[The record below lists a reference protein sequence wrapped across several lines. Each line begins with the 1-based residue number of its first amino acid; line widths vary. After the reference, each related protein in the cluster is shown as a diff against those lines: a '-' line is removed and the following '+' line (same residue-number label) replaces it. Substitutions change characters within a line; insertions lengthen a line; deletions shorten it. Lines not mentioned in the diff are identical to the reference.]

1 MKSKKSEKRSLI
13 DLLQWNSVQRMSIS
27 VDNLSRALYVI
38 GIVLGL
44 NLLFEV
50 FYLLIRHTIYDNVV

>member
-1 MKSKKSEKRSLI
+1 MKSKKSQERSLI
-13 DLLQWNSVQRMSIS
+13 DLLQWNSVQRMSMS

-50 FYLLIRHTIYDNVV
+50 FYLLIRHTI

>member
-1 MKSKKSEKRSLI
+1 MKSKKSQERSLI
-13 DLLQWNSVQRMSIS
+13 DLLQWNSVQRMSVS

-50 FYLLIRHTIYDNVV
+50 FYLLIRHTI